1 MTVHRQDATSELR
14 ASAEALRR
22 SEARYRMLADHA
34 DDIVALYGLDSVL
47 IYASPSSERITGWTS
62 GDLIGRNRTDIIH
75 SDDMPA
81 AIRSSETLHRTG
93 KSLLEWRCL
102 RKDGTYVWLETRAKL
117 ILEDGTP
124 THIMSVSRDIS
135 RQREVEDALQ
145 RSQERFGSLIQHA
158 AYGIYLSTPDGRF
171 LEVNQALVAMLG
183 YDSVEE
189 LMALDLGRD
198 VYQDPSERAELRRR
212 AEISEQAS
220 EWVEVH
226 WRRKDGTPLTAQL
239 SVNTV
244 RDASGEV
251 LFFEGIAEDVT
262 ERRRREE
269 AGRRSERMASLGTM
283 LAGVAHELN
292 NPLAA
297 ISGFAQIM
305 LRGDRPPDDLS
316 ALETIHHEAT
326 RAAKIVKDLLTF
338 ARRQD
343 SEARDFID
351 LNAIVG
357 YIASTRRYTLETR
370 GIHVT
375 LELAPALPL
384 VLGDRTQLEQVV
396 LNLIVNAEHAL
407 AQTVD
412 APADGRSG
420 HRTDLTLRTSSQE
433 GFVVLEIADTGPGI
447 SPNDLPRIWDPF
459 WTTKSEGEGTGLG
472 LPVVHGIVATHGGS
486 IDVKSEA
493 GVGTT
498 FTVRLPAAAASDEA
512 KPAAPARNAKAP
524 AAAKPLDILVIDDEP
539 SIVRFLESYLTSRGH
554 AVMIATDGQTA
565 VQLGD
570 RSDFDVVVCDM
581 RMPGMDGPAVIEKLR
596 AMPHMKRSRY
606 IISTGNVDSPETK
619 ARIDALMPSAVL
631 AKPYKMEELRR
642 LIEDS

>member
-1 MTVHRQDATSELR
+1 
-14 ASAEALRR
+14 
-22 SEARYRMLADHA
+22 MLADHT

-62 GDLIGRNRTDIIH
+62 TDLLGRNRTDIIH
-75 SDDMPA
+75 ADDLPSA
-81 AIRSSETLHRTG
+81 LRANETMLRTG
-93 KSLLEWRCL
+93 KSVLEWRCK

-117 ILEDGTP
+117 IYENGEP
-124 THIMSVSRDIS
+124 TNIMSVSRDIS

-145 RSQERFGSLIQHA
+145 RSQERFGSLIHHA

-171 LEVNQALVAMLG
+171 LEVNQALVNMLG
-183 YDSVEE
+183 YASIEE
-189 LMALDLGRD
+189 LLALDLARD

-212 AEISEQAS
+212 AEISEQS
-220 EWVEVH
+220 SDWVEVH
-226 WRRKDGTPLTAQL
+226 WRRKDGTPLTVQL

-244 RDASGEV
+244 RDASDEV

-305 LRGDRPPDDLS
+305 LRADRPPDDLS

-370 GIHVT
+370 GITVT
-375 LELAPALPL
+375 LDLAPALSL

-412 APADGRSG
+412 APADGRKQR
-420 HRTDLTLRTSSQE
+420 RTDLTLRTSDQN
-433 GFVVLEIADTGPGI
+433 GFVVLEIEDSGPGI

-459 WTTKSEGEGTGLG
+459 WTTKAEGEGTGLG
-472 LPVVHGIVATHGGS
+472 LPVVHGIIATHGGS
-486 IDVKSEA
+486 IDVQSEL
-493 GVGTT
+493 GKGTT
-498 FTVRLPAAAASDEA
+498 FAIRLPRDPATAQRDG
-512 KPAAPARNAKAP
+512 KPA
-524 AAAKPLDILVIDDEP
+524 
-539 SIVRFLESYLTSRGH
+539 S
-554 AVMIATDGQTA
+554 
-565 VQLGD
+565 
-570 RSDFDVVVCDM
+570 
-581 RMPGMDGPAVIEKLR
+581 
-596 AMPHMKRSRY
+596 
-606 IISTGNVDSPETK
+606 
-619 ARIDALMPSAVL
+619 
-631 AKPYKMEELRR
+631 
-642 LIEDS
+642 